1 MPYCEYHN
9 DMRATYYCMNNPKCN
24 NDQGNY
30 CFDCF
35 DDHQHVPVCTSKK
48 VAELCNGWTEL
59 LEQIP
64 KLISVAEASY
74 STWEGFIL
82 FCDKVNSE
90 LPQSERIKQ
99 GEMNIK
105 LDYEELT

>member
-1 MPYCEYHN
+1 MPYCDYHN
-9 DMRATYYCMNNPKCN
+9 DMKATYYCMNNPKCN

-48 VAELCNGWTEL
+48 VAELCNGWMEI

-64 KLISVAEASY
+64 
-74 STWEGFIL
+74 
-82 FCDKVNSE
+82 
-90 LPQSERIKQ
+90 
-99 GEMNIK
+99 
-105 LDYEELT
+105 